1 VAVLLG
7 PAVAFIY
14 SRVKTETQ
22 KIGICNTK
30 LVNDSLLARVS
41 DRLLTVAITWSKEPL
56 DLYDAE
62 KYHLLTIGEYI
73 LHVHE

>member
-1 VAVLLG
+1 M
-7 PAVAFIY
+7 AFIY

-30 LVNDSLLARVS
+30 LVNVSLLARVS
-41 DRLLTVAITWSKEPL
+41 YRLLTVAITRPREPL

-73 LHVHE
+73 LHIHG